1 MEQKLDATQERLKAD
16 LPHMQK
22 NLVDLEMKLGYLKK
36 EMANLERI
44 IENQRGMIM
53 QAERL
58 LSPEAEMVFGQ
69 AEPAQPPPVL
79 APMNGKVEGEMAR
92 PIGADRGEG

>member
-16 LPHMQK
+16 MPHMQK

-58 LSPEAEMVFGQ
+58 LAPEIETILGGGEPTGSP
-69 AEPAQPPPVL
+69 
-79 APMNGKVEGEMAR
+79 
-92 PIGADRGEG
+92 